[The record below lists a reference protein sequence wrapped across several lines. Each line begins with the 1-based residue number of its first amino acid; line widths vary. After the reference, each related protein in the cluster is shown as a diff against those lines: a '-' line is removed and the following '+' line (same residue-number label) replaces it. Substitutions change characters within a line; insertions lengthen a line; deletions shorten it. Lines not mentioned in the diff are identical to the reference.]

1 MPPVSSLPTRRN
13 TRSLGPTFVAQA
25 CPSLIDALWLA
36 LWPLVA
42 DLVRRDELTE
52 AVSFARALLDPP
64 QQPLPNPIATT
75 VEMALAAWDR
85 GESDNARDGLER
97 ALEFARKSKCA

>member
-1 MPPVSSLPTRRN
+1 M
-13 TRSLGPTFVAQA
+13 
-25 CPSLIDALWLA
+25 
-36 LWPLVA
+36 A

-52 AVSFARALLDPP
+52 AISFARALLDPP

-75 VEMALAAWDR
+75 IEMALAAWDR
-85 GESDNARDGLER
+85 GKSDNARDGLER